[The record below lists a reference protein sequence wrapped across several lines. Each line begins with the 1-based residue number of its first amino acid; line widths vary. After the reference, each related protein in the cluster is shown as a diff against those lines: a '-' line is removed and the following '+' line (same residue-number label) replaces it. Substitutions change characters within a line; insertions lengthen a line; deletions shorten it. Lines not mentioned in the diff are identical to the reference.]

1 MSEKLPAVT
10 PKQTI
15 RALQKAGFFIR
26 RQKGSHVYLQHP
38 DDSTRMTIVPLH
50 SRDITPGTLRA
61 ILKQTKLSRE
71 DFLELLK

>member
-26 RQKGSHVYLQHP
+26 RQRGSHVYLQHR
-38 DDSTRMTIVPLH
+38 DDPTRLTIVPMH
-50 SRDITPGTLRA
+50 SRDIAPGTLRA
-61 ILKQTKLSRE
+61 ILKQTRLSRE
-71 DFLELLK
+71 EFLELVK